1 MNPNKNLLAYDPTAS
16 GLSVGVKPSV
26 GTSSGSFAGT
36 TGNKLKLELQRLQET
51 CWPRFPGTAFLRLAL
66 FALLLA
72 PLAATAQIQKN
83 LWENPVFQKRLQGSF
98 GFSSEVEPSL
108 SDTELADYEQ
118 IRPLLQDDPDKALEY
133 LAQLASLPEASAR
146 FDFLMANLYFQ
157 KEKRP
162 EAAAAFK
169 KALEKF
175 PDYRQAHNNLAIL
188 YVQMGQPREAI
199 GHFTEAIRLGAVDG
213 ASYGLLGLAYI
224 STQNFIAAE
233 ECFRSAIVLNPEVKD
248 WEMGLIQALYSQEK
262 YGEVIAFMNRM
273 LKQAPED
280 DKLWMLQANAYLGS
294 KESLAA
300 AANFEIVDRMGK
312 LPPASLNTL
321 ADIYVNEGL
330 LSVAAEAYLRAFEK
344 DESGAVEGP
353 LRAAEIL
360 LAKEGYEAARG
371 LLEKVRQARGD
382 SLAKLD
388 EVKVLKLEAKIGM
401 AEGAEEEA
409 AKTLRTVVEKEP
421 LDGESLILLGQ
432 FHQRQGEL
440 EKAANLFETAIGI
453 KEFEMDASVRLA
465 QLKVG
470 QGKYEEAIPLLKRA
484 QDIQPRES
492 VGRFLEDLERF
503 MKTRR

>member
-1 MNPNKNLLAYDPTAS
+1 MNTNSPHPVPAVYDRCKLS
-16 GLSVGVKPSV
+16 GL
-26 GTSSGSFAGT
+26 T
-36 TGNKLKLELQRLQET
+36 R
-51 CWPRFPGTAFLRLAL
+51 
-66 FALLLA
+66 ALLRKITGAHRVPLQIAFCLLPLTA
-72 PLAATAQIQKN
+72 PAQIQKS
-83 LWENPVFQKRLQGSF
+83 LWNNPVFQKRLQGSF
-98 GFSSEVEPSL
+98 GFSSEVEPAL
-108 SDTELADYEQ
+108 SDTELADYDQ
-118 IRPLLQDDPDKALEY
+118 IRPLLQDDPDKALQY
-133 LAQLASLPEASAR
+133 LTQLAALPDSSAR
-146 FDFLMANLYFQ
+146 FDFLIANLHFQ
-157 KEKRP
+157 KEKRA
-162 EAAAAFK
+162 EAAIAFK
-169 KALEKF
+169 KALDKF

-188 YVQMGQPREAI
+188 YVQMGQPQQAI
-199 GHFTEAIRLGAVDG
+199 LHFTEAIRLGAVDG

-233 ECFRSAIVLNPEVKD
+233 ECFRNAIVLNPEVKD

-262 YGEVIAFMNRM
+262 YGEVIAFMNR
-273 LKQAPED
+273 LLRLAPED
-280 DKLWMLQANAYLGS
+280 DKLWMLQANAFLGG
-294 KESLAA
+294 KDSLAA
-300 AANFEIVDRMGK
+300 AANFEIVDQMGK

-330 LSVAAEAYLRAFEK
+330 LSVAAEAYLRAFEQ
-344 DESGAVEGP
+344 DQSGAVEGP

-371 LLEKVRQARGD
+371 LLEKVRQNRGAEL
-382 SLAKLD
+382 SKQD

-401 AEGAEEEA
+401 AEGAEDEA
-409 AKTLRTVVEKEP
+409 AATLRTVVEKDP
-421 LDGESLILLGQ
+421 LDGETLLLLGQ
-432 FHQRQGEL
+432 YHQRQGEL

-484 QDIQPRES
+484 QDIQPRDS